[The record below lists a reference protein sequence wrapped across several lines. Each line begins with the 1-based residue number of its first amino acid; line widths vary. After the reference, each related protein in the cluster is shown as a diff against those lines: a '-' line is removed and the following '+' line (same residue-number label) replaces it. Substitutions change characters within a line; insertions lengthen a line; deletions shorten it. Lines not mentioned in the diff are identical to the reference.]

1 MADFSVN
8 ATQLSA
14 PQGAG
19 SQVLSPVQTPQESSN
34 MGLIGG
40 IVDIF
45 ARGLVDTRKEKAA
58 AQSAAVI
65 TDFNQKM
72 DAIASAK
79 ASGEITSEKA
89 GLLSRKLY
97 SSALANN
104 ATETDAL
111 TKSWKAFSGGTAIG
125 EAQSEEDARKKVRA
139 DDKAAAKKDGFHLE
153 DDASEKT
160 VDLTIKAHQ
169 ASIAFDKQTAREMAQ
184 RAEERAITSSKDSHT
199 KAVNELEDRARD
211 INLRTGVHAQFGNNV
226 DATVSAA
233 QDAINNAKLNPEQKV
248 AAIGMAFA
256 RLEMGMTS
264 IAKQNPE
271 LVAPY
276 AKIAQE
282 LKASLVVQSDTSKMS
297 TEQLTVMKNNYE
309 MTLLHY
315 KQLMVNDPQMAAT
328 VAASQIL
335 PNNPTV
341 FTKSMPVV
349 AAWFAKAGVLDAKGN
364 LQAPQVIGTENQTE
378 VLRTVPELLRNPKNS
393 PAANKEID
401 NTLNSILKQT
411 GDSGNLNMKQ
421 YSELAK
427 LYSSNEFYKAV
438 AAGRVDQNMMDS
450 AQHVMGKTYTDG
462 VKQKVTE
469 VMAQPITQVSNRSGV
484 PSTAAS
490 KTLADTVNVTFAG
503 NRVVLQEKGG
513 TKVGAY
519 QSQELNAKEAGQAIT
534 QLVQMGAHMEGNNN
548 YEAYWEKNKH
558 KILPGYFKEGFVV
571 GKVING
577 YEYLGG
583 NASDPANFRKVPTG
597 GK

>member
-34 MGLIGG
+34 MGLLGG

-58 AQSAAVI
+58 AQSTAVI

-79 ASGEITSEKA
+79 AAGTIDAAKA

-97 SSALANN
+97 STSLANH

-111 TKSWKAFSGGTAIG
+111 TKSWKAFSGGTEIG
-125 EAQSEEDARKKVRA
+125 EAQTEEQKSKQVLA
-139 DDKAAAKKDGFHLE
+139 DGVAAAKKDGFSIPE
-153 DDASEKT
+153 GASDKT
-160 VDLTIKAHQ
+160 IALTIKAHE
-169 ASIAFDKQTAREMAQ
+169 ASIAFDKQTARDMAAS
-184 RAEERAITSSKDSHT
+184 AEQRAITSSKDSHT
-199 KAVNELEDRARD
+199 RAVNELDDRERD
-211 INLRTGVHAQFGNNV
+211 KTLRTGLHMQFGNNV
-226 DATVSAA
+226 EAALSSA
-233 QDAINNAKLNPEQKV
+233 QDAIADAKLNPEQKTASV
-248 AAIGMAFA
+248 GMAFS
-256 RLEMGMTS
+256 RLEMAMTS
-264 IAKQNPE
+264 IAKQNPS
-271 LVAPY
+271 LVTPY
-276 AKIAQE
+276 SNMLKD
-282 LKASLVVQSDTSKMS
+282 LKASLVIQTDTSKMS
-297 TEQLTVMKNNYE
+297 TEQLTVAKNNYE
-309 MTLLHY
+309 LTLLHY
-315 KQLMVNDPQMAAT
+315 KQMMVNDPQMAAT
-328 VAASQIL
+328 VAASQVL

-341 FTKSMPVV
+341 FVKSTPAVT
-349 AAWFAKAGVLDAKGN
+349 AWFAKSGMLDFKGDVA
-364 LQAPQVIGTENQTE
+364 APQVIGTPEQTD
-378 VLRTVPELLRNPKNS
+378 VLKNVPDLLKNPKNT
-393 PAANKEID
+393 PQANKEID
-401 NTLNSILKQT
+401 NILNSIVKQT
-411 GDSGNLNMKQ
+411 GDSGKLNMKQ

-427 LYSSNEFYKAV
+427 LYSSSEFYKAV

-462 VKQKVTE
+462 VKTKVAE
-469 VMAQPITQVSNRSGV
+469 VMAQPVKQVSNRSGV
-484 PSTAAS
+484 STQS
-490 KTLADTVNVTFAG
+490 DKTLADTVNVTFQG

-519 QSQELNAKEAGQAIT
+519 QSQELNAKEAGQAMT
-534 QLVQMGAHMEGNNN
+534 QLIQMGAHMEGSNN

-583 NASDPANFRKVPTG
+583 NASDPTNFRKVPS